1 MESRFHRVATGN
13 SMNAATRP
21 LLLRAASFRSKAY
34 CLTELPHDAMS
45 KVQELSATVSS
56 KGQVAIPADV
66 RRRLGLV
73 RGSVVRF
80 VLDAEGVRLLPIIGD
95 VRRLKGR
102 LARPEAP
109 VTVEDMN
116 HAIAVRRARIG
127 AGPKR

>member
-1 MESRFHRVATGN
+1 
-13 SMNAATRP
+13 
-21 LLLRAASFRSKAY
+21 
-34 CLTELPHDAMS
+34 MS
-45 KVQELSATVSS
+45 KFQELSATVSS

-80 VLDAEGVRLLPIIGD
+80 VFDAEGVRLLPIAGD